1 MQTPIAAHIAGV
13 REILSCVADGYSFML
28 ELNAALLKLGH
39 RITLSYSILVT
50 LSSTVHLK
58 QIEGV

>member
-39 RITLSYSILVT
+39 RITLSYSILV
-50 LSSTVHLK
+50 
-58 QIEGV
+58 